1 MRSHT
6 RETADMTQ
14 LSGSEK
20 MIVAEPADSCVVTE
34 GSVLVFLLYGE
45 PVKMLFLTQLIA
57 GDAVPYAEG
66 QRFLLVPANE
76 AKLTAAEGSPAEQRK
91 FAAVIGLKLPED
103 DRELPAAFG
112 RKLTELAEQKA
123 IQEQEEIRN
132 RLRERGEREKENR
145 RRMFRSLRDD
155 VEDTGRKQGDIL
167 YGALQVLFRRQRIK
181 LVSYDTLRK
190 ACPESYSV
198 FDAAR
203 LSGTSCRE
211 VLLPQNLRKTEMD
224 PLLCFLRDSR
234 QPVVVFSDVLGR
246 KRVFDP
252 VTQEAERFPAELE
265 ERLDDKAYEIQKCF
279 AEKSVNFRSMTRFA
293 LREISLRNLIVT
305 LIGMFLVT
313 EGGLLLATLNA
324 LLYDSIIPQGDMT
337 DLVGFSGIIIACL
350 IGSLCFGISKNIATF
365 RNTSKVAYTLQS
377 AILNR
382 LFHMPEKFF
391 RNYESALL
399 SYRVERLSGVY
410 ISMYMCLSQIV
421 LQGGFSLLY
430 CKRMYAYS
438 PALARVGLLFVLL
451 NVTTSAV
458 IGQVFNEYST
468 DKSRAR
474 GQLRTFLYQT
484 VTGISGVRLLGA
496 EEDVRGEYVDK
507 FVDYVNADRKYSF
520 SQRLAPVVSILI
532 IGVSTVLMYSLM
544 VNARVNVSIGSF
556 MGFMAAYAAFSSTMA
571 MVGNNAMQIYSS
583 LPTLQESADVL
594 RMQPEQ
600 YGVGKILKKVT
611 GKIDID
617 RVSFAYQ
624 KDGKAVLRNIDLH
637 IRPGEYVA
645 ITGRSGCGKSTLLR
659 LLLGFEQPSSGMI
672 YYDDIGLDRLNVPE
686 LRRRMGVV
694 LQDGGL
700 ISGSILDN
708 IKAGNRDL
716 KNEELDRILD
726 EVGLKEDIDSLQ
738 MGILTPISE
747 EWSTISGGQKQRIL
761 IARAIAGDPDILLMD
776 EATSSL
782 DNITQKYVCESLEKH
797 RITRVVIAHR
807 LSTVVNCDRIIVM
820 DNGQI
825 AEQGTY
831 EELMT
836 RKGVF
841 YQLAIDQA

>member
-1 MRSHT
+1 MR
-6 RETADMTQ
+6 
-14 LSGSEK
+14 
-20 MIVAEPADSCVVTE
+20 
-34 GSVLVFLLYGE
+34 
-45 PVKMLFLTQLIA
+45 
-57 GDAVPYAEG
+57 
-66 QRFLLVPANE
+66 
-76 AKLTAAEGSPAEQRK
+76 
-91 FAAVIGLKLPED
+91 
-103 DRELPAAFG
+103 
-112 RKLTELAEQKA
+112 
-123 IQEQEEIRN
+123 
-132 RLRERGEREKENR
+132 
-145 RRMFRSLRDD
+145 
-155 VEDTGRKQGDIL
+155 
-167 YGALQVLFRRQRIK
+167 
-181 LVSYDTLRK
+181 
-190 ACPESYSV
+190 
-198 FDAAR
+198 
-203 LSGTSCRE
+203 
-211 VLLPQNLRKTEMD
+211 
-224 PLLCFLRDSR
+224 
-234 QPVVVFSDVLGR
+234 
-246 KRVFDP
+246 
-252 VTQEAERFPAELE
+252 
-265 ERLDDKAYEIQKCF
+265 RLDDKAYEIQKCF

-293 LREISLRNLIVT
+293 LREMSVKNLAVT

-313 EGGLLLATLNA
+313 EAGLLLATLNA
-324 LLYDSIIPQGDMT
+324 MLYDRIIPQGDMT
-337 DLVGFSGIIIACL
+337 DLVGFSGIIIACM

-365 RNTSKVAYTLQS
+365 RNTSKVSYALQS

-391 RNYESALL
+391 RSYESALL

-410 ISMYMCLSQIV
+410 ISMYMCLIQIL

-430 CKRMYAYS
+430 CRRMYAYS

-451 NVTTSAV
+451 NVITSAV

-484 VTGISGVRLLGA
+484 VTGISGVRLMGA
-496 EEDVRGEYVDK
+496 EEDVQGEYVDK
-507 FVDYVNADRKYSF
+507 YVDYINADRKYSL

-532 IGVSTVLMYSLM
+532 TGVSTVLMYFLM
-544 VNARVNVSIGSF
+544 VNTKISVSIGSF
-556 MGFMAAYAAFSSTMA
+556 MGFTAAYAAFSGAMA

-583 LPTLQESADVL
+583 LPTLKESADVL
-594 RMQPEQ
+594 RMQPDQ
-600 YGVGKILKKVT
+600 YGSGKILQKVT

-624 KDGKAVLRNIDLH
+624 KDGKPVLRNIDLH

-672 YYDDIGLDRLNVPE
+672 YYDNIGMDRLNVPE

-700 ISGSILDN
+700 ISGTILDN

-716 KNEELDRILD
+716 TGEELDRILD
-726 EVGLKEDIDSLQ
+726 EVGLKEDINSLQ

-761 IARAIAGDPDILLMD
+761 IARAIAGNPDILLMD

-797 RITRVVIAHR
+797 NITRVVIAHR

-825 AEQGTY
+825 REQGTY
-831 EELMT
+831 EELMAK
-836 RKGVF
+836 KGIF
-841 YQLAIDQA
+841 YQLAVDQT

>member
-1 MRSHT
+1 M
-6 RETADMTQ
+6 MQ

-20 MIVAEPADSCVVTE
+20 KIVAVPTDSCMVAE
-34 GSVLVFLLYGE
+34 GSVLVFLLYGD
-45 PVKMLFLTQLIA
+45 PVRMLFLAQLKA
-57 GDAVPYAEG
+57 GDPVPCVEG
-66 QRFLLVPANE
+66 QRFLLAPANE
-76 AKLTAAEGSPAEQRK
+76 AKLTGAQGSPAELRK
-91 FAAVIGLKLPED
+91 FAAEIGVELPESD
-103 DRELPAAFG
+103 AEVSAALTG
-112 RKLTELAEQKA
+112 KLTEIARQES
-123 IQEQEEIRN
+123 IREQEEIRN
-132 RLRERGEREKENR
+132 RIRERSELEEENR

-155 VEDTGRKQGDIL
+155 AEETGRKQGNAL
-167 YGALQVLFRRQRIK
+167 YDALRVLFRRQGIA
-181 LVSYDTLRK
+181 LVSFETLQK
-190 ACPESYSV
+190 ACPEGYTV

-203 LSGTSCRE
+203 LSGTTCRE
-211 VLLPQNLRKTEMD
+211 VTLPKNLRKTELD
-224 PLLCFLRDSR
+224 PLLCFLRDSGK
-234 QPVVVFSDVLGR
+234 PIVVFSDTFGR

-265 ERLDDKAYEIQKCF
+265 KQLEDKAYEIQKCF

-293 LREISLRNLIVT
+293 LREMSLKNLVIT

-313 EGGLLLATLNA
+313 EAGLLLATLNS
-324 LLYDSIIPQGDMT
+324 LLYDSIIPQGEMT
-337 DLVGFSGIIIACL
+337 DLIGFAGIIIACM

-365 RNTSKVAYTLQS
+365 RNTSKVSYSLQS

-391 RNYESALL
+391 RSYESALL

-410 ISMYMCLSQIV
+410 ISMYMCLIQIV

-430 CKRMYAYS
+430 CRRMYEYS

-451 NVTTSAV
+451 NVITSAV

-484 VTGISGVRLLGA
+484 VTGISGIRLLGA
-496 EEDVRGEYVDK
+496 EEDVQGEYVDK
-507 FVDYVNADRKYSF
+507 FVDYINADRKYSL

-532 IGVSTVLMYSLM
+532 TGVSTVLMYSMM
-544 VNARVNVSIGSF
+544 VNARINVSIGSF
-556 MGFMAAYAAFSSTMA
+556 MGFMAAYAAFSASMA
-571 MVGNNAMQIYSS
+571 MVGNNAMSIYSS

-600 YGVGKILKKVT
+600 YGSGKILKKVT

-617 RVSFAYQ
+617 RVSFSYQ
-624 KDGKAVLRNIDLH
+624 KDGKQVLRNIDLH

-672 YYDDIGLDRLNVPE
+672 YYDDIGMDRLNIPE

-700 ISGSILDN
+700 ISGTILDN

-716 KNEELDRILD
+716 TNEELDRILD
-726 EVGLKEDIDSLQ
+726 EVGLKEDINALQ

-761 IARAIAGDPDILLMD
+761 IARAIAGNPDILLMD

-797 RITRVVIAHR
+797 NITRIVIAHR

-825 AEQGTY
+825 REQGTY
-831 EELMT
+831 EELMAQ
-836 RKGVF
+836 KGVF
-841 YQLAIDQA
+841 YQLAVDQT

>member
-1 MRSHT
+1 M
-6 RETADMTQ
+6 Q

-20 MIVAEPADSCVVTE
+20 KIVAVPTDSCMVAE
-34 GSVLVFLLYGE
+34 GSVLVFLLYGD
-45 PVKMLFLTQLIA
+45 PVRMLFLAQLKA
-57 GDAVPYAEG
+57 GDPVPCVEG
-66 QRFLLVPANE
+66 QRFLLAPANE
-76 AKLTAAEGSPAEQRK
+76 AKLTGAQGSPAELRK
-91 FAAVIGLKLPED
+91 FAAEIGVELPESD
-103 DRELPAAFG
+103 AEVSAALTG
-112 RKLTELAEQKA
+112 KLTEIARQES
-123 IQEQEEIRN
+123 IREQEEIRN
-132 RLRERGEREKENR
+132 RIRERGELEEENR

-155 VEDTGRKQGDIL
+155 AEETGRKQGDAL
-167 YGALQVLFRRQRIK
+167 YDALRVLFRRQGIA
-181 LVSYDTLRK
+181 LVSFETLQK
-190 ACPESYSV
+190 ACPEGYTV

-203 LSGTSCRE
+203 LSGTTCRE
-211 VLLPQNLRKTEMD
+211 VTLPKNLRKTELD
-224 PLLCFLRDSR
+224 PLLCFLRDSGK
-234 QPVVVFSDVLGR
+234 PIVVFSDTFGR

-265 ERLDDKAYEIQKCF
+265 KQLEDKAYEIQKCF

-293 LREISLRNLIVT
+293 LREMSLKNLVIT

-313 EGGLLLATLNA
+313 EAGLLLATLNS
-324 LLYDSIIPQGDMT
+324 LLYDSIIPQGEMT
-337 DLVGFSGIIIACL
+337 DLIGFAGIIIACM

-365 RNTSKVAYTLQS
+365 RNTSKVSYSLQS

-391 RNYESALL
+391 RSYESALL

-410 ISMYMCLSQIV
+410 ISMYMCLIQIV

-430 CKRMYAYS
+430 CRRMYEYS

-451 NVTTSAV
+451 NVITSAV

-496 EEDVRGEYVDK
+496 EEDVQGEYVDK
-507 FVDYVNADRKYSF
+507 FVDYINADRKYSL

-532 IGVSTVLMYSLM
+532 TGVSTVLMYSMM
-544 VNARVNVSIGSF
+544 VNARINVSIGSF
-556 MGFMAAYAAFSSTMA
+556 MGFMAAYAAFSASMA
-571 MVGNNAMQIYSS
+571 MVGNNAMSIYSS

-600 YGVGKILKKVT
+600 YGSGKILKKVT

-617 RVSFAYQ
+617 RVSFSYQ
-624 KDGKAVLRNIDLH
+624 KDGKQVLRNIDLH

-672 YYDDIGLDRLNVPE
+672 YYDDIGMDRLNIPE

-700 ISGSILDN
+700 ISGTILDN

-716 KNEELDRILD
+716 TNEELDRILD
-726 EVGLKEDIDSLQ
+726 EVGLKEDINALQ

-761 IARAIAGDPDILLMD
+761 IARAIAGNPDILLMD

-797 RITRVVIAHR
+797 NITRIVIAHR

-825 AEQGTY
+825 REQGTY
-831 EELMT
+831 EELMA

-841 YQLAIDQA
+841 YQLAVDQT

>member
-1 MRSHT
+1 M
-6 RETADMTQ
+6 Q

-20 MIVAEPADSCVVTE
+20 KIVAVPTDSCMVAE
-34 GSVLVFLLYGE
+34 GSVLVFLLYGD
-45 PVKMLFLTQLIA
+45 PVRMLFLAQLKA
-57 GDAVPYAEG
+57 GDPVPCVEG
-66 QRFLLVPANE
+66 QRFLLAPANE
-76 AKLTAAEGSPAEQRK
+76 AKLTGAQGSPAELRK
-91 FAAVIGLKLPED
+91 FAAEIGVELPESD
-103 DRELPAAFG
+103 AEVSAALTG
-112 RKLTELAEQKA
+112 KLTEIARQES
-123 IQEQEEIRN
+123 IREQEEIRN
-132 RLRERGEREKENR
+132 RLRERGELEEENR

-155 VEDTGRKQGDIL
+155 AEETGRKQGNAL
-167 YGALQVLFRRQRIK
+167 YDALRVLFRRQGIA
-181 LVSYDTLRK
+181 LVSFETLQK
-190 ACPESYSV
+190 ACPEGYTV

-203 LSGTSCRE
+203 LSGTTCRE
-211 VLLPQNLRKTEMD
+211 VTLPKNLRKTELD
-224 PLLCFLRDSR
+224 PLLCFLRDSGK
-234 QPVVVFSDVLGR
+234 PIVVFSDTFGR

-265 ERLDDKAYEIQKCF
+265 KQLEDKAYEIQKCF

-293 LREISLRNLIVT
+293 LREMSLKNLVIT

-313 EGGLLLATLNA
+313 EAGLLLATLNS
-324 LLYDSIIPQGDMT
+324 LLYDSIIPQGEMT
-337 DLVGFSGIIIACL
+337 DLIGFAGIIIACM

-365 RNTSKVAYTLQS
+365 RNTSKVSYSLQS

-391 RNYESALL
+391 RSYESALL

-410 ISMYMCLSQIV
+410 ISMYMCLIQIV

-430 CKRMYAYS
+430 CRRMYEYS

-451 NVTTSAV
+451 NVITSAV

-484 VTGISGVRLLGA
+484 VTGISGIRLLGA
-496 EEDVRGEYVDK
+496 EEDVQGEYVDK
-507 FVDYVNADRKYSF
+507 FVDYINADRKYSL

-532 IGVSTVLMYSLM
+532 TGVSTVLMYSMM
-544 VNARVNVSIGSF
+544 VNARINVSIGSF
-556 MGFMAAYAAFSSTMA
+556 MGFMAAYAAFSASMA
-571 MVGNNAMQIYSS
+571 MVGNNAMSIYSS

-600 YGVGKILKKVT
+600 YGSGKILKKVT

-617 RVSFAYQ
+617 RVSFSYQ
-624 KDGKAVLRNIDLH
+624 KDGKQVLRNIDLH

-672 YYDDIGLDRLNVPE
+672 YYDDIGMDRLNIPE

-700 ISGSILDN
+700 ISGTILDN

-716 KNEELDRILD
+716 TNEELDRILD
-726 EVGLKEDIDSLQ
+726 EVGLKEDINALQ

-761 IARAIAGDPDILLMD
+761 IARAIAGNPDILLMD

-797 RITRVVIAHR
+797 NITRIVIAHR

-825 AEQGTY
+825 REQGTY
-831 EELMT
+831 EELMAQ
-836 RKGVF
+836 KGVF
-841 YQLAIDQA
+841 YQLAVDQT

>member
-1 MRSHT
+1 M
-6 RETADMTQ
+6 MQ

-20 MIVAEPADSCVVTE
+20 KIVAVPTDSCMVAE
-34 GSVLVFLLYGE
+34 GSVLVFLLYGD
-45 PVKMLFLTQLIA
+45 PVRMLFLAQLKA
-57 GDAVPYAEG
+57 GDPVPCVEG
-66 QRFLLVPANE
+66 QRFLLAPANE
-76 AKLTAAEGSPAEQRK
+76 AKLTGAQGSPAELRK
-91 FAAVIGLKLPED
+91 FAAEIGVELPESD
-103 DRELPAAFG
+103 AEVSAALTG
-112 RKLTELAEQKA
+112 KLTEIARQES
-123 IQEQEEIRN
+123 IREQEEIRN
-132 RLRERGEREKENR
+132 RLRERGELEEENR

-155 VEDTGRKQGDIL
+155 AEETGRKQGDAL
-167 YGALQVLFRRQRIK
+167 YDALRVLFRRQGIA
-181 LVSYDTLRK
+181 LVSFETLQK
-190 ACPESYSV
+190 ACPEGYTV

-203 LSGTSCRE
+203 LSGTTCRE
-211 VLLPQNLRKTEMD
+211 VTLPKNLRKTELD
-224 PLLCFLRDSR
+224 PLLCFLRDSGK
-234 QPVVVFSDVLGR
+234 PIVVFSDTFGR

-265 ERLDDKAYEIQKCF
+265 KQLEDKAYEIQKCF

-293 LREISLRNLIVT
+293 LREMSLKNLVIT

-313 EGGLLLATLNA
+313 EAGLLLATLNS
-324 LLYDSIIPQGDMT
+324 LLYDSIIPQGEMT
-337 DLVGFSGIIIACL
+337 DLIGFAGIIIACM

-365 RNTSKVAYTLQS
+365 RNTSKVSYSLQS

-391 RNYESALL
+391 RSYESALL

-410 ISMYMCLSQIV
+410 ISMYMCLIQIV

-430 CKRMYAYS
+430 CRRMYEYS

-451 NVTTSAV
+451 NVITSAV

-484 VTGISGVRLLGA
+484 VTGISGIRLLGA
-496 EEDVRGEYVDK
+496 EEDVQGEYVDK
-507 FVDYVNADRKYSF
+507 FVDYINADRKYSL

-532 IGVSTVLMYSLM
+532 TGVSTVLMYSMM
-544 VNARVNVSIGSF
+544 VNARINVSIGSF
-556 MGFMAAYAAFSSTMA
+556 MGFMAAYAAFSASMA
-571 MVGNNAMQIYSS
+571 MVGNNAMSIYSS

-600 YGVGKILKKVT
+600 YGSGKILKKVT

-617 RVSFAYQ
+617 RVSFSYQ
-624 KDGKAVLRNIDLH
+624 KDGKQVLRNIDLH

-672 YYDDIGLDRLNVPE
+672 YYDDIGMDRLNIPE

-700 ISGSILDN
+700 ISGTILDN

-716 KNEELDRILD
+716 TNEELDRILD
-726 EVGLKEDIDSLQ
+726 EVGLKEDINALQ

-761 IARAIAGDPDILLMD
+761 IARAIAGNPDILLMD

-797 RITRVVIAHR
+797 NITRIVIAHR

-825 AEQGTY
+825 REQGTY
-831 EELMT
+831 EELMA

-841 YQLAIDQA
+841 YQLAVDQT

>member
-1 MRSHT
+1 M
-6 RETADMTQ
+6 MQ

-20 MIVAEPADSCVVTE
+20 KIVAVPADSCMVAE
-34 GSVLVFLLYGE
+34 GSVLVFLLYGD
-45 PVKMLFLTQLIA
+45 PVRMLFLAQLKA
-57 GDAVPYAEG
+57 GDPVPCVEG
-66 QRFLLVPANE
+66 QRFLLAPANE
-76 AKLTAAEGSPAEQRK
+76 AKLTGAQGSPAELRK
-91 FAAVIGLKLPED
+91 FAAEIGVELPEND
-103 DRELPAAFG
+103 SEVSAALTG
-112 RKLTELAEQKA
+112 KLTEIAQQES
-123 IQEQEEIRN
+123 IREQEEIRN
-132 RLRERGEREKENR
+132 RIRERSELEEENR

-155 VEDTGRKQGDIL
+155 AEETGRKQGNAL
-167 YGALQVLFRRQRIK
+167 YDALRVLFRRQGIA
-181 LVSYDTLRK
+181 LVSFETLQK
-190 ACPESYSV
+190 ACPEGYTV

-203 LSGTSCRE
+203 LSGTTCRE
-211 VLLPQNLRKTEMD
+211 VTLPKNLRKTELD
-224 PLLCFLRDSR
+224 PLLCFLRDSGK
-234 QPVVVFSDVLGR
+234 PIVVFSDTFGR

-265 ERLDDKAYEIQKCF
+265 KQLEDKAYEIQKCF

-293 LREISLRNLIVT
+293 LREMSLKNLVIT

-313 EGGLLLATLNA
+313 EAGLLLATLNS
-324 LLYDSIIPQGDMT
+324 LLYDSIIPQGEMT
-337 DLVGFSGIIIACL
+337 DLIGFAGIIIACM

-365 RNTSKVAYTLQS
+365 RNTSKVSYSLQS

-391 RNYESALL
+391 RSYESALL

-410 ISMYMCLSQIV
+410 ISMYMCLIQIV

-430 CKRMYAYS
+430 CRRMYEYS

-451 NVTTSAV
+451 NVITSAV

-496 EEDVRGEYVDK
+496 EEDVQGEYVDK
-507 FVDYVNADRKYSF
+507 FVDYINADRKYSL

-532 IGVSTVLMYSLM
+532 TGVSTVLMYSMM
-544 VNARVNVSIGSF
+544 VNARINVSIGSF
-556 MGFMAAYAAFSSTMA
+556 MGFMAAYAAFSASMA
-571 MVGNNAMQIYSS
+571 MVGNNAMSIYSS

-600 YGVGKILKKVT
+600 YGSGKILKKVT

-617 RVSFAYQ
+617 RVSFSYQ
-624 KDGKAVLRNIDLH
+624 KDGKQVLRNIDLH
-637 IRPGEYVA
+637 IKPGEYVA

-672 YYDDIGLDRLNVPE
+672 YYDDIGMDRLNIPE

-700 ISGSILDN
+700 ISGTILDN

-716 KNEELDRILD
+716 TNEELDRILD
-726 EVGLKEDIDSLQ
+726 EVGLKEDINALQ

-761 IARAIAGDPDILLMD
+761 IARAIAGNPDILLMD

-797 RITRVVIAHR
+797 NITRIVIAHR

-825 AEQGTY
+825 REQGTY
-831 EELMT
+831 EELMAQ
-836 RKGVF
+836 KGVF
-841 YQLAIDQA
+841 YQLAVDQT

>member
-1 MRSHT
+1 M
-6 RETADMTQ
+6 MQ

-20 MIVAEPADSCVVTE
+20 KIVAVPTDSCMVAE
-34 GSVLVFLLYGE
+34 GSVLVFLLYGD
-45 PVKMLFLTQLIA
+45 PVRMLFLAQLKA
-57 GDAVPYAEG
+57 GDPVPCVEG
-66 QRFLLVPANE
+66 QRFLLAPANE
-76 AKLTAAEGSPAEQRK
+76 AKLTGAQGSPAELRK
-91 FAAVIGLKLPED
+91 FAAEIGVELPESD
-103 DRELPAAFG
+103 AEVSAALTG
-112 RKLTELAEQKA
+112 KLTEIARQES
-123 IQEQEEIRN
+123 IREQEEIRN
-132 RLRERGEREKENR
+132 RLRERGELEEENR

-155 VEDTGRKQGDIL
+155 AEETGRKQGDAL
-167 YGALQVLFRRQRIK
+167 YDALRVLFRRQGIA
-181 LVSYDTLRK
+181 LVSFETLQK
-190 ACPESYSV
+190 ACPEGYTV

-203 LSGTSCRE
+203 LSGTTCRE
-211 VLLPQNLRKTEMD
+211 VTLPKNLRKTELD
-224 PLLCFLRDSR
+224 PLLCFLRDSGK
-234 QPVVVFSDVLGR
+234 PIVVFSDTFGR

-265 ERLDDKAYEIQKCF
+265 KQLEDKAYEIQKCF

-293 LREISLRNLIVT
+293 LREMSLKNLVIT

-313 EGGLLLATLNA
+313 EAGLLLATLNS
-324 LLYDSIIPQGDMT
+324 LLYDSIIPQGEMT
-337 DLVGFSGIIIACL
+337 DLIGFAGIIIACM

-365 RNTSKVAYTLQS
+365 RNTSKVSYSLQS

-391 RNYESALL
+391 RSYESALL

-410 ISMYMCLSQIV
+410 ISMYMCLIQIV

-430 CKRMYAYS
+430 CRRMYEYS

-451 NVTTSAV
+451 NVITSAV

-496 EEDVRGEYVDK
+496 EEDVQGEYVDK
-507 FVDYVNADRKYSF
+507 FVDYINADRKYSL

-532 IGVSTVLMYSLM
+532 TGVSTVLMYSMM
-544 VNARVNVSIGSF
+544 VNARINVSIGSF
-556 MGFMAAYAAFSSTMA
+556 MGFMAAYAAFSASMA
-571 MVGNNAMQIYSS
+571 MVGNNAMSIYSS

-600 YGVGKILKKVT
+600 YGSGKILKKVT

-617 RVSFAYQ
+617 RVSFSYQ
-624 KDGKAVLRNIDLH
+624 KDGKQVLRNIDLH

-672 YYDDIGLDRLNVPE
+672 YYDDIGMDRLNIPE

-700 ISGSILDN
+700 ISGTILDN

-716 KNEELDRILD
+716 TNEELDRILD
-726 EVGLKEDIDSLQ
+726 EVGLKEDINALQ

-761 IARAIAGDPDILLMD
+761 IARAIAGNPDILLMD

-797 RITRVVIAHR
+797 NITRIVIAHR

-825 AEQGTY
+825 REQGTY
-831 EELMT
+831 EELMA

-841 YQLAIDQA
+841 YQLAVDQT

>member
-1 MRSHT
+1 M
-6 RETADMTQ
+6 MQ

-20 MIVAEPADSCVVTE
+20 KIVAVPTDSCMVAE
-34 GSVLVFLLYGE
+34 GSVLVFLLYGD
-45 PVKMLFLTQLIA
+45 PVRMLFLAQLKA
-57 GDAVPYAEG
+57 GDPVPCVEG
-66 QRFLLVPANE
+66 QRFLLAPANE
-76 AKLTAAEGSPAEQRK
+76 AKLTGAQGSPAELRK
-91 FAAVIGLKLPED
+91 FAAEIGVELPESD
-103 DRELPAAFG
+103 AEVSAALTG
-112 RKLTELAEQKA
+112 KLTEIARQES
-123 IQEQEEIRN
+123 IREQEKIRN
-132 RLRERGEREKENR
+132 RLRERGELEEENR

-155 VEDTGRKQGDIL
+155 AEETGRKQGDAL
-167 YGALQVLFRRQRIK
+167 YDALRVLFRRQGIA
-181 LVSYDTLRK
+181 LVSFETLQK
-190 ACPESYSV
+190 ACPEGYTV

-203 LSGTSCRE
+203 LSGTTCRE
-211 VLLPQNLRKTEMD
+211 VTLPKNLRKTELD
-224 PLLCFLRDSR
+224 PLLCFLRDSGK
-234 QPVVVFSDVLGR
+234 PIVVFSDTFGR

-265 ERLDDKAYEIQKCF
+265 KQLEDKAYEIQKCF

-293 LREISLRNLIVT
+293 LREMSLKNLVIT

-313 EGGLLLATLNA
+313 EAGLLLATLNS
-324 LLYDSIIPQGDMT
+324 LLYDSIIPQGEMT
-337 DLVGFSGIIIACL
+337 DLIGFAGIIIACM

-365 RNTSKVAYTLQS
+365 RNTSKVSYSLQS

-391 RNYESALL
+391 RSYESALL

-410 ISMYMCLSQIV
+410 ISMYMCLIQIV

-430 CKRMYAYS
+430 CRRMYEYS

-451 NVTTSAV
+451 NVITSAV

-484 VTGISGVRLLGA
+484 VTGISGIRLLGA
-496 EEDVRGEYVDK
+496 EEDVQGEYVDK
-507 FVDYVNADRKYSF
+507 FVDYINADRKYSL

-532 IGVSTVLMYSLM
+532 TGVSTVLMYSMM
-544 VNARVNVSIGSF
+544 VNARINVSIGSF
-556 MGFMAAYAAFSSTMA
+556 MGFMAAYAAFSASMA
-571 MVGNNAMQIYSS
+571 MVGNNAMSIYSS

-600 YGVGKILKKVT
+600 YGSGKILKKVT

-617 RVSFAYQ
+617 RVSFSYQ
-624 KDGKAVLRNIDLH
+624 KDGKQVLRNIDLH

-672 YYDDIGLDRLNVPE
+672 YYDDIGMDRLNIPE

-700 ISGSILDN
+700 ISGTILDN

-716 KNEELDRILD
+716 TNEELDRILD
-726 EVGLKEDIDSLQ
+726 EVGLKEDINALQ

-761 IARAIAGDPDILLMD
+761 IARAIAGNPDILLMD

-797 RITRVVIAHR
+797 NITRIVIAHR

-825 AEQGTY
+825 REQGTY
-831 EELMT
+831 EELMA

-841 YQLAIDQA
+841 YQLAVDQT

>member
-1 MRSHT
+1 M
-6 RETADMTQ
+6 MQ

-20 MIVAEPADSCVVTE
+20 KIVAVPTDSCMVAE
-34 GSVLVFLLYGE
+34 GSVLVFLLYGD
-45 PVKMLFLTQLIA
+45 PVRMLFLAQLKA
-57 GDAVPYAEG
+57 GDPVPCVEG
-66 QRFLLVPANE
+66 QRFLLAPANE
-76 AKLTAAEGSPAEQRK
+76 AKLTGAQGSPAELRK
-91 FAAVIGLKLPED
+91 FAAEIGVELPEND
-103 DRELPAAFG
+103 SEVSAALTG
-112 RKLTELAEQKA
+112 KLTEIAQQES
-123 IQEQEEIRN
+123 IREQEEIRN
-132 RLRERGEREKENR
+132 RIRERSELEEENR

-155 VEDTGRKQGDIL
+155 AEETGRKQGNAL
-167 YGALQVLFRRQRIK
+167 YDALRVLFRRQGIA
-181 LVSYDTLRK
+181 LVSFETLQK
-190 ACPESYSV
+190 ACPEGYTV

-203 LSGTSCRE
+203 LSGTTCRE
-211 VLLPQNLRKTEMD
+211 VTLPKNLRKTELD
-224 PLLCFLRDSR
+224 PLLCFLRDSGK
-234 QPVVVFSDVLGR
+234 PIVVFSDTFGR

-265 ERLDDKAYEIQKCF
+265 KQLEDKAYEIQKCF

-293 LREISLRNLIVT
+293 LREMSLKNLVIT

-313 EGGLLLATLNA
+313 EAGLLLATLNS
-324 LLYDSIIPQGDMT
+324 LLYDSIIPQGEMT
-337 DLVGFSGIIIACL
+337 DLIGFAGIIIACM

-365 RNTSKVAYTLQS
+365 RNTSKVSYSLQS

-391 RNYESALL
+391 RSYESALL

-410 ISMYMCLSQIV
+410 ISMYMCLIQIV

-430 CKRMYAYS
+430 CRRMYEYS

-451 NVTTSAV
+451 NVITSAV

-496 EEDVRGEYVDK
+496 EEDVQGEYVDK
-507 FVDYVNADRKYSF
+507 FVDYINADRKYSL

-532 IGVSTVLMYSLM
+532 TGVSTVLMYSMM
-544 VNARVNVSIGSF
+544 VNARINVSIGSF
-556 MGFMAAYAAFSSTMA
+556 MGFMAAYAAFSASMA
-571 MVGNNAMQIYSS
+571 MVGNNAMSIYSS

-600 YGVGKILKKVT
+600 YGSGKILKKVT

-617 RVSFAYQ
+617 RVSFSYQ
-624 KDGKAVLRNIDLH
+624 KDGKQVLRNIDLH

-672 YYDDIGLDRLNVPE
+672 YYDDIGMDRLNIPE

-700 ISGSILDN
+700 ISGTILDN

-716 KNEELDRILD
+716 TNEELDRILD
-726 EVGLKEDIDSLQ
+726 EVGLKEDINALQ

-761 IARAIAGDPDILLMD
+761 IARAIAGNPDILLMD

-797 RITRVVIAHR
+797 NITRIVIAHR

-825 AEQGTY
+825 REQGTY
-831 EELMT
+831 EELMAQ
-836 RKGVF
+836 KGVF
-841 YQLAIDQA
+841 YQLAVDQT

>member
-1 MRSHT
+1 M
-6 RETADMTQ
+6 MQ

-20 MIVAEPADSCVVTE
+20 KIVAVPTDSCMVAE
-34 GSVLVFLLYGE
+34 GSVLVFLLYGD
-45 PVKMLFLTQLIA
+45 PVRMLFLAQLKA
-57 GDAVPYAEG
+57 GDPVPCVEG
-66 QRFLLVPANE
+66 QRFLLAPANE
-76 AKLTAAEGSPAEQRK
+76 AKLTGAQGSPAELRK
-91 FAAVIGLKLPED
+91 FAAEIGVELPESD
-103 DRELPAAFG
+103 AEVSAALTG
-112 RKLTELAEQKA
+112 KLTEIARQES
-123 IQEQEEIRN
+123 IREQEEIRN
-132 RLRERGEREKENR
+132 RLRERGELEEENR

-155 VEDTGRKQGDIL
+155 AEETGRKQGNAL
-167 YGALQVLFRRQRIK
+167 YDALRVLFRRQGIA
-181 LVSYDTLRK
+181 LVSFETLQK
-190 ACPESYSV
+190 ACPEGYTV

-203 LSGTSCRE
+203 LSGTTCRE
-211 VLLPQNLRKTEMD
+211 VTLPKNLRKTELD
-224 PLLCFLRDSR
+224 PLLCFLRDSGK
-234 QPVVVFSDVLGR
+234 PIVVFSDTFGR

-265 ERLDDKAYEIQKCF
+265 KQLEDKAYEIQKCF

-293 LREISLRNLIVT
+293 LREMSLKNLVIT

-313 EGGLLLATLNA
+313 EAGLLLATLNS
-324 LLYDSIIPQGDMT
+324 LLYDSIIPQGEMT
-337 DLVGFSGIIIACL
+337 DLIGFAGIIIACM

-365 RNTSKVAYTLQS
+365 RNTSKVSYSLQS

-391 RNYESALL
+391 RSYESALL

-410 ISMYMCLSQIV
+410 ISMYMCLIQIV

-430 CKRMYAYS
+430 CRRMYAYS

-451 NVTTSAV
+451 NVISSAV

-484 VTGISGVRLLGA
+484 VTGISGIRLLGA
-496 EEDVRGEYVDK
+496 EEDVQGEYVDK
-507 FVDYVNADRKYSF
+507 FVDYINADRKYSL

-532 IGVSTVLMYSLM
+532 TGVSTVLMYSMM
-544 VNARVNVSIGSF
+544 VNARINVSIGSF
-556 MGFMAAYAAFSSTMA
+556 MGFMAAYAAFSASMA
-571 MVGNNAMQIYSS
+571 MVGNNAMSIYSS

-600 YGVGKILKKVT
+600 YGSGKILKKVT

-617 RVSFAYQ
+617 RVSFSYQ
-624 KDGKAVLRNIDLH
+624 KDGKQVLRNIDLH

-672 YYDDIGLDRLNVPE
+672 YFDDIGMDRLNIPE

-700 ISGSILDN
+700 ISGTILDN

-716 KNEELDRILD
+716 TNEELDRILD
-726 EVGLKEDIDSLQ
+726 EVGLKEDIDALQ

-761 IARAIAGDPDILLMD
+761 IARAIAGNPDILLMD

-797 RITRVVIAHR
+797 NITRIVIAHR

-825 AEQGTY
+825 REQGTY
-831 EELMT
+831 EELMA

-841 YQLAIDQA
+841 YQLAVDQT

>member
-1 MRSHT
+1 MIR
-6 RETADMTQ
+6 

-20 MIVAEPADSCVVTE
+20 KIVAAPADACAVAE

-45 PVKMLFLTQLIA
+45 AARMLFLAQLSA
-57 GDAVPYAEG
+57 GAAVPFVEG
-66 QRFLLVPANE
+66 HRFLLVPENTAMLRE
-76 AKLTAAEGSPAEQRK
+76 AQSAPAEQRA
-91 FAAVIGLKLPED
+91 FAAEIGLTLPEND
-103 DRELPAAFG
+103 DTVSAALAG
-112 RKLTELAEQKA
+112 KLTELVQQEGVR
-123 IQEQEEIRN
+123 EQEEIRN
-132 RLRERGEREKENR
+132 RLRERGEREEENR

-155 VEDTGRKQGDIL
+155 AEETGRKQGDAL
-167 YGALQVLFRRQRIK
+167 YGALQVLFRRQRIM
-181 LVSYDTLRK
+181 LVSYETLQK
-190 ACPESYSV
+190 ACPEGYTV

-203 LSGTSCRE
+203 LSGTTCRE
-211 VLLPQNLRKTEMD
+211 VVLPKNIRKAEMD
-224 PLLCFLRDSR
+224 PLLCFRRDSGA
-234 QPVVVFSDVLGR
+234 PLVIFSDTFGR
-246 KRVFDP
+246 RRVFDP
-252 VTQEAERFPAELE
+252 ATREAERFPAGLE
-265 ERLDDKAYEIQKCF
+265 EALGEKAYEIQKCF
-279 AEKSVNFRSMTRFA
+279 AEKSVTFGSMTRFA
-293 LREISLRNLIVT
+293 LREMSLKNLVVT
-305 LIGMFLVT
+305 LVGMFLVT
-313 EGGLLLATLNA
+313 EAGLLLATLNA
-324 LLYDSIIPQGDMT
+324 MLYDSIIPQGDMT
-337 DLVGFSGIIIACL
+337 DLVGVSGIIIACM

-365 RNTSKVAYTLQS
+365 RNTSKVSYALQS

-391 RNYESALL
+391 RSYESALL
-399 SYRVERLSGVY
+399 SYRVERLSGIY
-410 ISMYMCLSQIV
+410 ISMYMCLSQIL

-430 CKRMYAYS
+430 CRRMYAYS
-438 PALARVGLLFVLL
+438 TALARVGLIFVLL
-451 NVTTSAV
+451 NVITSAV

-484 VTGISGVRLLGA
+484 VTGISGVRLMGA
-496 EEDVRGEYVDK
+496 EEDVQGEYVDK
-507 FVDYVNADRKYSF
+507 YVDYINADRKYSL

-532 IGVSTVLMYSLM
+532 TGVSTVLMYFLM
-544 VNARVNVSIGSF
+544 VNTKISVSIGSF
-556 MGFMAAYAAFSSTMA
+556 MGFTAAYAAFSGAMA

-583 LPTLQESADVL
+583 LPTLKESADVL
-594 RMQPEQ
+594 RMQPDQ
-600 YGVGKILKKVT
+600 YGSGKILQKVT

-624 KDGKAVLRNIDLH
+624 KDGKPVLRNIDLH
-637 IRPGEYVA
+637 IKPGEYVA

-672 YYDDIGLDRLNVPE
+672 YYDDVGMDRLNVPE

-716 KNEELDRILD
+716 TNEELDRILD
-726 EVGLKEDIDSLQ
+726 EVGLKEDIHALQ

-761 IARAIAGDPDILLMD
+761 IARAIAGNPDILLMD

-797 RITRVVIAHR
+797 HITRIVIAHR

-825 AEQGTY
+825 REQGTY
-831 EELMT
+831 EELMA

-841 YQLAIDQA
+841 YQLAVDQT

>member
-1 MRSHT
+1 
-6 RETADMTQ
+6 
-14 LSGSEK
+14 
-20 MIVAEPADSCVVTE
+20 
-34 GSVLVFLLYGE
+34 
-45 PVKMLFLTQLIA
+45 
-57 GDAVPYAEG
+57 
-66 QRFLLVPANE
+66 
-76 AKLTAAEGSPAEQRK
+76 
-91 FAAVIGLKLPED
+91 
-103 DRELPAAFG
+103 
-112 RKLTELAEQKA
+112 
-123 IQEQEEIRN
+123 
-132 RLRERGEREKENR
+132 
-145 RRMFRSLRDD
+145 
-155 VEDTGRKQGDIL
+155 
-167 YGALQVLFRRQRIK
+167 
-181 LVSYDTLRK
+181 
-190 ACPESYSV
+190 
-198 FDAAR
+198 
-203 LSGTSCRE
+203 
-211 VLLPQNLRKTEMD
+211 
-224 PLLCFLRDSR
+224 
-234 QPVVVFSDVLGR
+234 
-246 KRVFDP
+246 
-252 VTQEAERFPAELE
+252 
-265 ERLDDKAYEIQKCF
+265 
-279 AEKSVNFRSMTRFA
+279 
-293 LREISLRNLIVT
+293 VT
-305 LIGMFLVT
+305 LVGMFLVT
-313 EGGLLLATLNA
+313 EAGLLLATLNA
-324 LLYDSIIPQGDMT
+324 MLYDRIIPQGDMT
-337 DLVGFSGIIIACL
+337 DLVGFSGIIIACM

-365 RNTSKVAYTLQS
+365 RNTSKVSYALQS

-391 RNYESALL
+391 RSYESALL

-410 ISMYMCLSQIV
+410 ISMYMCLIQIL

-430 CKRMYAYS
+430 CRRMYAYS

-451 NVTTSAV
+451 NVITSAV

-484 VTGISGVRLLGA
+484 VTGISGVRLMGA
-496 EEDVRGEYVDK
+496 EEDVQGEYVDK
-507 FVDYVNADRKYSF
+507 YVDYINADRKYSL

-532 IGVSTVLMYSLM
+532 TGVSTVLMYFLM
-544 VNARVNVSIGSF
+544 VNTKISVSIGSF
-556 MGFMAAYAAFSSTMA
+556 MGFTAAYAAFSGAMA

-583 LPTLQESADVL
+583 LPTLKESADVL
-594 RMQPEQ
+594 RMQPDQ
-600 YGVGKILKKVT
+600 YGSGKILQKVT

-624 KDGKAVLRNIDLH
+624 KDGKPVLRNIDLH

-672 YYDDIGLDRLNVPE
+672 YYDDIGMDRLNIPE

-716 KNEELDRILD
+716 TNEELDRILD
-726 EVGLKEDIDSLQ
+726 EVGLKEDIHALQ

-761 IARAIAGDPDILLMD
+761 IARAIAGNPDILLMD

-797 RITRVVIAHR
+797 HITRIVIAHR

-825 AEQGTY
+825 REQGTY
-831 EELMT
+831 EELMA

-841 YQLAIDQA
+841 YQLAVDQT

>member
-1 MRSHT
+1 M
-6 RETADMTQ
+6 MQ

-20 MIVAEPADSCVVTE
+20 KIVAVPTDSCMVAE
-34 GSVLVFLLYGE
+34 GSVLVFLLYGD
-45 PVKMLFLTQLIA
+45 PVRMLFLAQLKA
-57 GDAVPYAEG
+57 GDPVPCVEG
-66 QRFLLVPANE
+66 QRFLLAPANE
-76 AKLTAAEGSPAEQRK
+76 AKLTGAQGSPAELRK
-91 FAAVIGLKLPED
+91 FAAEIGVELPEND
-103 DRELPAAFG
+103 AEVSAALTG
-112 RKLTELAEQKA
+112 KLTEIARQES
-123 IQEQEEIRN
+123 IREQEEIRN
-132 RLRERGEREKENR
+132 RIRERGELEEENR

-155 VEDTGRKQGDIL
+155 AEETGRKQGNAL
-167 YGALQVLFRRQRIK
+167 YDALRVLFRRQGIA
-181 LVSYDTLRK
+181 LVSFETLQK
-190 ACPESYSV
+190 ACPEGYTV

-203 LSGTSCRE
+203 LSGTTCRE
-211 VLLPQNLRKTEMD
+211 VTLPKNLRKTELD
-224 PLLCFLRDSR
+224 PLLCFLRDSGK
-234 QPVVVFSDVLGR
+234 PIVVFSDTFGR

-265 ERLDDKAYEIQKCF
+265 KQLEDKAYEIQKCF

-293 LREISLRNLIVT
+293 LREMSLKNLVIT

-313 EGGLLLATLNA
+313 EAGLLLATLNS
-324 LLYDSIIPQGDMT
+324 LLYDSIIPQGEMT
-337 DLVGFSGIIIACL
+337 DLIGFAGIIIACM

-365 RNTSKVAYTLQS
+365 RNTSKVSYSLQS

-391 RNYESALL
+391 RSYESALL

-410 ISMYMCLSQIV
+410 ISMYMCLIQIV

-430 CKRMYAYS
+430 CRRMYEYS

-451 NVTTSAV
+451 NVITSAV

-484 VTGISGVRLLGA
+484 VTGISGIRLLGA
-496 EEDVRGEYVDK
+496 EEDVQGEYVDK
-507 FVDYVNADRKYSF
+507 FVDYINADRKYSL

-532 IGVSTVLMYSLM
+532 TGVSTVLMYSMM
-544 VNARVNVSIGSF
+544 VNARINVSIGSF
-556 MGFMAAYAAFSSTMA
+556 MGFMAAYAAFSASMA
-571 MVGNNAMQIYSS
+571 MVGNNAMSIYSS

-600 YGVGKILKKVT
+600 YGSGKILKKVT

-617 RVSFAYQ
+617 RVSFSYQ
-624 KDGKAVLRNIDLH
+624 KDGKQVLRNIDLH

-672 YYDDIGLDRLNVPE
+672 YYDDIGMDRLNIPE

-700 ISGSILDN
+700 ISGTILDN

-716 KNEELDRILD
+716 TNEELDRILD
-726 EVGLKEDIDSLQ
+726 EVGLKEDIDALQ

-761 IARAIAGDPDILLMD
+761 IARAIAGNPDILLMD

-797 RITRVVIAHR
+797 NITRIVIAHR

-825 AEQGTY
+825 REQGTY
-831 EELMT
+831 EELMA

-841 YQLAIDQA
+841 YQLAVDQT

>member
-1 MRSHT
+1 
-6 RETADMTQ
+6 
-14 LSGSEK
+14 
-20 MIVAEPADSCVVTE
+20 
-34 GSVLVFLLYGE
+34 
-45 PVKMLFLTQLIA
+45 
-57 GDAVPYAEG
+57 
-66 QRFLLVPANE
+66 
-76 AKLTAAEGSPAEQRK
+76 
-91 FAAVIGLKLPED
+91 
-103 DRELPAAFG
+103 
-112 RKLTELAEQKA
+112 
-123 IQEQEEIRN
+123 
-132 RLRERGEREKENR
+132 
-145 RRMFRSLRDD
+145 
-155 VEDTGRKQGDIL
+155 
-167 YGALQVLFRRQRIK
+167 
-181 LVSYDTLRK
+181 
-190 ACPESYSV
+190 
-198 FDAAR
+198 
-203 LSGTSCRE
+203 
-211 VLLPQNLRKTEMD
+211 
-224 PLLCFLRDSR
+224 
-234 QPVVVFSDVLGR
+234 
-246 KRVFDP
+246 
-252 VTQEAERFPAELE
+252 
-265 ERLDDKAYEIQKCF
+265 
-279 AEKSVNFRSMTRFA
+279 MTRFA
-293 LREISLRNLIVT
+293 LREMSVKNLAVT

-313 EGGLLLATLNA
+313 EAGLLLATLNA
-324 LLYDSIIPQGDMT
+324 MLYDRIIPQGDMT
-337 DLVGFSGIIIACL
+337 DLVGFSGIIIACM

-365 RNTSKVAYTLQS
+365 RNTSKVSYALQS

-391 RNYESALL
+391 RSYESALL

-410 ISMYMCLSQIV
+410 ISMYMCLIQIL

-430 CKRMYAYS
+430 CRRMYAYS

-451 NVTTSAV
+451 NVITSAV

-484 VTGISGVRLLGA
+484 VTGISGVRLMGA
-496 EEDVRGEYVDK
+496 EEDVQGEYVDK
-507 FVDYVNADRKYSF
+507 YVDYINADRKYSL

-532 IGVSTVLMYSLM
+532 TGVSTVLMYFLM
-544 VNARVNVSIGSF
+544 VNTKISVSIGSF
-556 MGFMAAYAAFSSTMA
+556 MGFTAAYAAFSGAMA

-583 LPTLQESADVL
+583 LPTLKESADVL
-594 RMQPEQ
+594 RMQPDQ
-600 YGVGKILKKVT
+600 YGSGKILQKVT

-624 KDGKAVLRNIDLH
+624 KDGKPVLRNIDLH

-672 YYDDIGLDRLNVPE
+672 YYDDIGMDRLNIPE

-716 KNEELDRILD
+716 TNEELDRILD
-726 EVGLKEDIDSLQ
+726 EVGLKEDIHALQ

-761 IARAIAGDPDILLMD
+761 IARAIAGNPDLLLMD

-797 RITRVVIAHR
+797 HITRIVIAHR

-825 AEQGTY
+825 REQGTY
-831 EELMT
+831 EELMA

-841 YQLAIDQA
+841 YQLAIDQT

>member
-1 MRSHT
+1 M
-6 RETADMTQ
+6 MQ

-20 MIVAEPADSCVVTE
+20 KIVAVPTDSCMVAE
-34 GSVLVFLLYGE
+34 GSVLAFLLYGD
-45 PVKMLFLTQLIA
+45 PVRMLFLAQLKA
-57 GDAVPYAEG
+57 GDPVPCVEG
-66 QRFLLVPANE
+66 QRFLLAPANE
-76 AKLTAAEGSPAEQRK
+76 AKLTGAQGSPAELRK
-91 FAAVIGLKLPED
+91 FAAEIGVELPEND
-103 DRELPAAFG
+103 SEVSAALTG
-112 RKLTELAEQKA
+112 KLTEIARQES
-123 IQEQEEIRN
+123 IREQEEIRN
-132 RLRERGEREKENR
+132 RIRERSELEEENR

-155 VEDTGRKQGDIL
+155 AEETGRKQGNAL
-167 YGALQVLFRRQRIK
+167 YDALRVLFRRQGIA
-181 LVSYDTLRK
+181 LVSFETLQK
-190 ACPESYSV
+190 ACPEGYTV

-203 LSGTSCRE
+203 LSGTTCRE
-211 VLLPQNLRKTEMD
+211 VTLPKNLRKTELD
-224 PLLCFLRDSR
+224 PLLCFLRDSGK
-234 QPVVVFSDVLGR
+234 PIVVFSDTFGR

-265 ERLDDKAYEIQKCF
+265 KQLEDKAYEIQKCF

-293 LREISLRNLIVT
+293 LREMSLKNLVIT

-313 EGGLLLATLNA
+313 EAGLLLATLNS
-324 LLYDSIIPQGDMT
+324 LLYDSIIPQGEMT
-337 DLVGFSGIIIACL
+337 DLIGFAGIIIACM

-365 RNTSKVAYTLQS
+365 RNTSKVSYSLQS

-391 RNYESALL
+391 RSYESALL

-410 ISMYMCLSQIV
+410 ISMYMCLIQIV

-430 CKRMYAYS
+430 CRRMYEYS

-451 NVTTSAV
+451 NVITSAV

-496 EEDVRGEYVDK
+496 EEDVQGEYVDK
-507 FVDYVNADRKYSF
+507 FVDYINADRKYSI

-532 IGVSTVLMYSLM
+532 TGVSTVLMYSMM
-544 VNARVNVSIGSF
+544 VNARINVSIGSF
-556 MGFMAAYAAFSSTMA
+556 MGFMAAYAAFSASMA
-571 MVGNNAMQIYSS
+571 MVGNNAMSIYSS

-600 YGVGKILKKVT
+600 YGSGKILKKVT

-617 RVSFAYQ
+617 RVSFSYQ
-624 KDGKAVLRNIDLH
+624 KDGKQVLRNIDLH

-672 YYDDIGLDRLNVPE
+672 YYDDIGMDRLNIPE

-700 ISGSILDN
+700 ISGTILDN

-716 KNEELDRILD
+716 TNEELDRILD
-726 EVGLKEDIDSLQ
+726 EVGLKEDINALQ

-761 IARAIAGDPDILLMD
+761 IARAIAGNSDILLMD

-797 RITRVVIAHR
+797 NITRIVIAHR

-825 AEQGTY
+825 REQGTY
-831 EELMT
+831 EELMAQ
-836 RKGVF
+836 KGVF
-841 YQLAIDQA
+841 YQLAVDQT

>member
-1 MRSHT
+1 M
-6 RETADMTQ
+6 MQ

-20 MIVAEPADSCVVTE
+20 KIVAVPTDSCMVAE
-34 GSVLVFLLYGE
+34 GSVLVFLLYGD
-45 PVKMLFLTQLIA
+45 PVRMLFLAQLKA
-57 GDAVPYAEG
+57 GDPVPCVEG
-66 QRFLLVPANE
+66 QRFLLAPANE
-76 AKLTAAEGSPAEQRK
+76 AKLTGAQGSPAELRK
-91 FAAVIGLKLPED
+91 FAAEIGVELPEND
-103 DRELPAAFG
+103 SEVSAALTG
-112 RKLTELAEQKA
+112 KLTEIAQQES
-123 IQEQEEIRN
+123 IREQEEIRN
-132 RLRERGEREKENR
+132 RIRERSELEEENR

-155 VEDTGRKQGDIL
+155 AEETGRKQGNAL
-167 YGALQVLFRRQRIK
+167 YDALRVLFRRQGIA
-181 LVSYDTLRK
+181 LVSFETLQK
-190 ACPESYSV
+190 ACPEGYTV

-203 LSGTSCRE
+203 LSGTTCRE
-211 VLLPQNLRKTEMD
+211 VTLPKNLRKTELD
-224 PLLCFLRDSR
+224 PLLCFLRDSGK
-234 QPVVVFSDVLGR
+234 PIVVFSDTFGR

-265 ERLDDKAYEIQKCF
+265 KQLEDKAYEIQKCF

-293 LREISLRNLIVT
+293 LREMSLKNLVIT

-313 EGGLLLATLNA
+313 EAGLLLATLNS
-324 LLYDSIIPQGDMT
+324 LLYDSIIPQGEMT
-337 DLVGFSGIIIACL
+337 DLIGFAGIIIACM

-365 RNTSKVAYTLQS
+365 RNTSKVSYSLQS

-391 RNYESALL
+391 RSYESALL
-399 SYRVERLSGVY
+399 
-410 ISMYMCLSQIV
+410 
-421 LQGGFSLLY
+421 GGFSLLY
-430 CKRMYAYS
+430 CRRMYEYS

-451 NVTTSAV
+451 NVITSAV

-496 EEDVRGEYVDK
+496 EEDVQGEYVDK
-507 FVDYVNADRKYSF
+507 FVDYINADRKYSL

-532 IGVSTVLMYSLM
+532 TGVSTVLMYSMM
-544 VNARVNVSIGSF
+544 VNARINVSIGSF
-556 MGFMAAYAAFSSTMA
+556 MGFMAAYAAFSASMA
-571 MVGNNAMQIYSS
+571 MVGNNAMSIYSS

-600 YGVGKILKKVT
+600 YGSGKILKKVT

-617 RVSFAYQ
+617 RVSFSYQ
-624 KDGKAVLRNIDLH
+624 KDGKQVLRNIDLH
-637 IRPGEYVA
+637 IKPGEYVA

-672 YYDDIGLDRLNVPE
+672 YYDDIGMDRLNIPE

-700 ISGSILDN
+700 ISGTILDN

-716 KNEELDRILD
+716 TNEELDRILD
-726 EVGLKEDIDSLQ
+726 EVGLKEDINALQ

-761 IARAIAGDPDILLMD
+761 IARAIAGNPDILLMD

-797 RITRVVIAHR
+797 NITRIVIAHR

-825 AEQGTY
+825 REQGTY
-831 EELMT
+831 EELMAQ
-836 RKGVF
+836 KGVF
-841 YQLAIDQA
+841 YQLAVDQT

>member
-1 MRSHT
+1 M
-6 RETADMTQ
+6 Q

-20 MIVAEPADSCVVTE
+20 KIVAVPTDSCMVAE
-34 GSVLVFLLYGE
+34 GSVLVFLLYGD
-45 PVKMLFLTQLIA
+45 PVRMLFLAQLKA
-57 GDAVPYAEG
+57 GDPVPCVEG
-66 QRFLLVPANE
+66 QRFLLAPANE
-76 AKLTAAEGSPAEQRK
+76 AKLTGAQGSPAELRK
-91 FAAVIGLKLPED
+91 FAAEIGVELPESD
-103 DRELPAAFG
+103 AEVSAALTG
-112 RKLTELAEQKA
+112 KLTEIARQES
-123 IQEQEEIRN
+123 IREQEEIRN
-132 RLRERGEREKENR
+132 RLRERGELEEENR

-155 VEDTGRKQGDIL
+155 AEETGRKQGNAL
-167 YGALQVLFRRQRIK
+167 YDALRVLFRRQGIA
-181 LVSYDTLRK
+181 LVSFETLQK
-190 ACPESYSV
+190 ACPEGYTV

-203 LSGTSCRE
+203 LSGTTCRE
-211 VLLPQNLRKTEMD
+211 VTLPKNLRKTELD
-224 PLLCFLRDSR
+224 PLLCFLRDSGK
-234 QPVVVFSDVLGR
+234 PIVVFSDTFGR

-265 ERLDDKAYEIQKCF
+265 KQLEDKAYEIQKCF

-293 LREISLRNLIVT
+293 LREMSLKNLVIT

-313 EGGLLLATLNA
+313 EAGLLLATLNS
-324 LLYDSIIPQGDMT
+324 LLYDSIIPQGEMT
-337 DLVGFSGIIIACL
+337 DLIGFAGIIIACM

-365 RNTSKVAYTLQS
+365 RNTSKVSYSLQS

-391 RNYESALL
+391 RSYESALL

-410 ISMYMCLSQIV
+410 ISMYMCLIQIV

-430 CKRMYAYS
+430 CRRMYAYS

-451 NVTTSAV
+451 NVISSAV

-484 VTGISGVRLLGA
+484 VTGISGIRLLGA
-496 EEDVRGEYVDK
+496 EEDVQGEYVDK
-507 FVDYVNADRKYSF
+507 FVDYINADRKYSL

-532 IGVSTVLMYSLM
+532 TGVSTVLMYSMM
-544 VNARVNVSIGSF
+544 VNARINVSIGSF
-556 MGFMAAYAAFSSTMA
+556 MGFMAAYAAFSASMA
-571 MVGNNAMQIYSS
+571 MVGNNAMSIYSS

-600 YGVGKILKKVT
+600 YGSGKILKKVT

-617 RVSFAYQ
+617 RVSFSYQ
-624 KDGKAVLRNIDLH
+624 KDGKQVLRNIDLH

-672 YYDDIGLDRLNVPE
+672 YFDDIGMDRLNIPE

-700 ISGSILDN
+700 ISGTILDN

-716 KNEELDRILD
+716 TNEELDRILD
-726 EVGLKEDIDSLQ
+726 EVGLKEDIDALQ

-761 IARAIAGDPDILLMD
+761 IARAIAGNPDILLMD

-797 RITRVVIAHR
+797 NITRIVIAHR

-825 AEQGTY
+825 REQGTY
-831 EELMT
+831 EELMA

-841 YQLAIDQA
+841 YQLAVDQT

>member
-1 MRSHT
+1 M
-6 RETADMTQ
+6 MQ

-20 MIVAEPADSCVVTE
+20 KIVAVPTDSCMVAE
-34 GSVLVFLLYGE
+34 GSVLVFLLYGD
-45 PVKMLFLTQLIA
+45 PVRMLFLAQLKA
-57 GDAVPYAEG
+57 GDPVPCVEG
-66 QRFLLVPANE
+66 QRFLLAPANE
-76 AKLTAAEGSPAEQRK
+76 AKLTGAQGSPAELRK
-91 FAAVIGLKLPED
+91 FAAEIGVELPEND
-103 DRELPAAFG
+103 SEVSAALTG
-112 RKLTELAEQKA
+112 KLTEIAQQES
-123 IQEQEEIRN
+123 IREQEEIRN
-132 RLRERGEREKENR
+132 RIRERSELEEENR

-155 VEDTGRKQGDIL
+155 AEETGRKQGNAL
-167 YGALQVLFRRQRIK
+167 YDALRVLFRRQGIA
-181 LVSYDTLRK
+181 LVSFETLQK
-190 ACPESYSV
+190 ACPEGYTV

-203 LSGTSCRE
+203 LSGTTCRE
-211 VLLPQNLRKTEMD
+211 VTLPKNLRKTELD
-224 PLLCFLRDSR
+224 PLLCFLRDSGK
-234 QPVVVFSDVLGR
+234 PIVVFSDTFGR

-265 ERLDDKAYEIQKCF
+265 KQLEDKAYEIQKCF

-293 LREISLRNLIVT
+293 LREMSLKNLVIT

-313 EGGLLLATLNA
+313 EAGLLLATLNS
-324 LLYDSIIPQGDMT
+324 LLYDSIIPQGEMT
-337 DLVGFSGIIIACL
+337 DLIGFAGIIIACM

-365 RNTSKVAYTLQS
+365 RNTSKVSYSLQS

-391 RNYESALL
+391 RSYESALL

-410 ISMYMCLSQIV
+410 ISMYMCLIQIV

-430 CKRMYAYS
+430 CRRMYEYS

-451 NVTTSAV
+451 NVITSAV

-496 EEDVRGEYVDK
+496 EEDVQGEYVDK
-507 FVDYVNADRKYSF
+507 FVDYINADRKYSL

-532 IGVSTVLMYSLM
+532 TGVSTVLMYSMM
-544 VNARVNVSIGSF
+544 VNARINVSIGSF
-556 MGFMAAYAAFSSTMA
+556 MGFMAAYAAFSASMA
-571 MVGNNAMQIYSS
+571 MVGNNAMSIYSS

-600 YGVGKILKKVT
+600 YGSGKILKKVT

-617 RVSFAYQ
+617 RVSFSYQ
-624 KDGKAVLRNIDLH
+624 KDGKQVLRNIDLH
-637 IRPGEYVA
+637 IKPGEYVA

-672 YYDDIGLDRLNVPE
+672 YYDDIGMDRLNIPE

-700 ISGSILDN
+700 ISGTILDN
-708 IKAGNRDL
+708 IKAGNHDL
-716 KNEELDRILD
+716 TNEELDRILD
-726 EVGLKEDIDSLQ
+726 EVGLKEDINALQ

-761 IARAIAGDPDILLMD
+761 IARAIAGNPDILLMD

-797 RITRVVIAHR
+797 NITRIVIAHR

-825 AEQGTY
+825 REQGTY
-831 EELMT
+831 EELMAQ
-836 RKGVF
+836 KGVF
-841 YQLAIDQA
+841 YQLAVDQT

>member
-1 MRSHT
+1 M
-6 RETADMTQ
+6 MQ

-20 MIVAEPADSCVVTE
+20 KIVAVPTDSCMVAE
-34 GSVLVFLLYGE
+34 GSVLVFLLYGD
-45 PVKMLFLTQLIA
+45 PVRMLFLAQLKA
-57 GDAVPYAEG
+57 GDPVPCVEG
-66 QRFLLVPANE
+66 QRFLLAPANE
-76 AKLTAAEGSPAEQRK
+76 AKLTGAQGSPAELRK
-91 FAAVIGLKLPED
+91 FAAEIGVELPEND
-103 DRELPAAFG
+103 SEVSAALTG
-112 RKLTELAEQKA
+112 KLTEIAQQES
-123 IQEQEEIRN
+123 IREQEEIRN
-132 RLRERGEREKENR
+132 RIRERSELEEENR

-155 VEDTGRKQGDIL
+155 AEETGRKQGNAL
-167 YGALQVLFRRQRIK
+167 YDALRVLFRRQGIA
-181 LVSYDTLRK
+181 LVSFETLQK
-190 ACPESYSV
+190 ACPEGYTV

-203 LSGTSCRE
+203 LSGTTCRE
-211 VLLPQNLRKTEMD
+211 VTLPKNLRKTELD
-224 PLLCFLRDSR
+224 PLLCFLRDSGK
-234 QPVVVFSDVLGR
+234 PIVVFSDTFGR

-265 ERLDDKAYEIQKCF
+265 KQLEDKAYEIQKCF

-293 LREISLRNLIVT
+293 LREMSLKNLVIT

-313 EGGLLLATLNA
+313 EAGLLLATLNS
-324 LLYDSIIPQGDMT
+324 LLYDSIIPQGEMT
-337 DLVGFSGIIIACL
+337 DLIGFAGIIIACM

-365 RNTSKVAYTLQS
+365 RNTSKVSYSLQS

-391 RNYESALL
+391 RSYESALL

-410 ISMYMCLSQIV
+410 ISMYMCLIQIV

-430 CKRMYAYS
+430 CRRMYEYS

-451 NVTTSAV
+451 NVITSAV

-496 EEDVRGEYVDK
+496 EEDVQGEYVDK
-507 FVDYVNADRKYSF
+507 FVDYINADRKYSL

-532 IGVSTVLMYSLM
+532 TGVSTVLMYSMM
-544 VNARVNVSIGSF
+544 VNARINVSIGSF
-556 MGFMAAYAAFSSTMA
+556 MGFMAAYAAFSASMA
-571 MVGNNAMQIYSS
+571 MVGNNAMSIYSS

-600 YGVGKILKKVT
+600 YGSGKILKKVT

-617 RVSFAYQ
+617 RVSFSYQ
-624 KDGKAVLRNIDLH
+624 KDGKQVLRNIDLH
-637 IRPGEYVA
+637 IKPGEYVA

-672 YYDDIGLDRLNVPE
+672 YYDDIGMDRLNIPE

-700 ISGSILDN
+700 ISGTILDN

-716 KNEELDRILD
+716 TNEELDRILD
-726 EVGLKEDIDSLQ
+726 EVGLKEDINALQ

-761 IARAIAGDPDILLMD
+761 IARAIAGNPDILLMD

-797 RITRVVIAHR
+797 NITRIVIAHR

-825 AEQGTY
+825 REQGTY
-831 EELMT
+831 EELMAQ
-836 RKGVF
+836 KGVF
-841 YQLAIDQA
+841 YQLAVDQT

>member
-1 MRSHT
+1 M
-6 RETADMTQ
+6 MQ

-20 MIVAEPADSCVVTE
+20 KIVAVPTDSCMVAE
-34 GSVLVFLLYGE
+34 GSVLVFLLYGD
-45 PVKMLFLTQLIA
+45 PVRMLFLAQLKA
-57 GDAVPYAEG
+57 GDPVPCVEG
-66 QRFLLVPANE
+66 QRFLLAPANE
-76 AKLTAAEGSPAEQRK
+76 AKLTGAQGSPAELRK
-91 FAAVIGLKLPED
+91 FAAEIGVELPEND
-103 DRELPAAFG
+103 AEVSAALTG
-112 RKLTELAEQKA
+112 KLTEIARQES
-123 IQEQEEIRN
+123 IREQEEIRN
-132 RLRERGEREKENR
+132 RIRERGELEEENR

-155 VEDTGRKQGDIL
+155 AEETGRKQGNAL
-167 YGALQVLFRRQRIK
+167 YDALRVLFRRQGIA
-181 LVSYDTLRK
+181 LVSFETLQK
-190 ACPESYSV
+190 ACPEGYTV

-203 LSGTSCRE
+203 LSGTTCRE
-211 VLLPQNLRKTEMD
+211 VTLPKNLRKTELD
-224 PLLCFLRDSR
+224 PLLCFLRDSGK
-234 QPVVVFSDVLGR
+234 PIVVFSDTFGR

-265 ERLDDKAYEIQKCF
+265 KQLEDKAYEIQKCF

-293 LREISLRNLIVT
+293 LREMSLKNLVIT

-313 EGGLLLATLNA
+313 EAGLLLATLNS
-324 LLYDSIIPQGDMT
+324 LLYDSIIPQGEMT
-337 DLVGFSGIIIACL
+337 DLIGFAGIIIACM

-365 RNTSKVAYTLQS
+365 RNTSKVSYSLQS

-391 RNYESALL
+391 RSYESALL

-410 ISMYMCLSQIV
+410 ISMYMCLIQIV

-430 CKRMYAYS
+430 CRRMYAYS

-451 NVTTSAV
+451 NVISSAV

-484 VTGISGVRLLGA
+484 VTGISGIRLLGA
-496 EEDVRGEYVDK
+496 EEDVQGEYVDK
-507 FVDYVNADRKYSF
+507 FVDYINADRKYSL

-532 IGVSTVLMYSLM
+532 TGVSTVLMYSMM
-544 VNARVNVSIGSF
+544 VNARINVSIGSF
-556 MGFMAAYAAFSSTMA
+556 MGFMAAYAAFSASMA
-571 MVGNNAMQIYSS
+571 MVGNNAMSIYSS

-600 YGVGKILKKVT
+600 YGSGKILKKVT

-617 RVSFAYQ
+617 RVSFSYQ
-624 KDGKAVLRNIDLH
+624 KDGKQVLRNIDLH

-672 YYDDIGLDRLNVPE
+672 YYDDIGMDRLNIPE

-700 ISGSILDN
+700 ISGTILDN

-716 KNEELDRILD
+716 TNEELDRILD
-726 EVGLKEDIDSLQ
+726 EVGLKEDIDALQ

-761 IARAIAGDPDILLMD
+761 IARAIAGNPDILLMD

-797 RITRVVIAHR
+797 NITRIVIAHR

-825 AEQGTY
+825 REQGTY
-831 EELMT
+831 EELMA

-841 YQLAIDQA
+841 YQLAVDQT

>member
-1 MRSHT
+1 M
-6 RETADMTQ
+6 MQ

-20 MIVAEPADSCVVTE
+20 KIVAVPTDSCMVAE
-34 GSVLVFLLYGE
+34 GSVLVFLLYGD
-45 PVKMLFLTQLIA
+45 PVRMLFLAQLKA
-57 GDAVPYAEG
+57 GDPVPCVEG
-66 QRFLLVPANE
+66 QRFLLAPANE
-76 AKLTAAEGSPAEQRK
+76 AKLTGAQGSPAELRK
-91 FAAVIGLKLPED
+91 FAAEIGVELPESD
-103 DRELPAAFG
+103 AEVSAALTG
-112 RKLTELAEQKA
+112 KLTEIARQES
-123 IQEQEEIRN
+123 IREQEEIRN
-132 RLRERGEREKENR
+132 RLRERGELEEENR

-155 VEDTGRKQGDIL
+155 AEETGRKQGDAL
-167 YGALQVLFRRQRIK
+167 YDALRVLFRRQGIA
-181 LVSYDTLRK
+181 LVSFETLQK
-190 ACPESYSV
+190 ACPEGYTV

-203 LSGTSCRE
+203 LSGTTCRE
-211 VLLPQNLRKTEMD
+211 VTLPKNLRKTELD
-224 PLLCFLRDSR
+224 PLLCFLRDSGK
-234 QPVVVFSDVLGR
+234 PIVVFSDTFGR

-265 ERLDDKAYEIQKCF
+265 KQLEDKAYEIQKCF

-293 LREISLRNLIVT
+293 LREMSLKNLVIT

-313 EGGLLLATLNA
+313 EAGLLLATLNS
-324 LLYDSIIPQGDMT
+324 LLYDSIIPQGEMT
-337 DLVGFSGIIIACL
+337 DLIGFAGIIIACM

-365 RNTSKVAYTLQS
+365 RNTSKVSYSLQS

-391 RNYESALL
+391 RSYESALL

-410 ISMYMCLSQIV
+410 ISMYMCLIQIV

-430 CKRMYAYS
+430 CRRMYEYS

-451 NVTTSAV
+451 NVITSAV

-484 VTGISGVRLLGA
+484 VTGISGIRLLGA
-496 EEDVRGEYVDK
+496 EEDVQGEYVDK
-507 FVDYVNADRKYSF
+507 FVDYINADRKYSL

-532 IGVSTVLMYSLM
+532 TGVSTVLMYSMM
-544 VNARVNVSIGSF
+544 VNARINVSIGSF
-556 MGFMAAYAAFSSTMA
+556 MGFMAAYAAFSASMA
-571 MVGNNAMQIYSS
+571 MVGNNAMSIYSS

-600 YGVGKILKKVT
+600 YGSGKILKKVT

-617 RVSFAYQ
+617 RVSFSYQ
-624 KDGKAVLRNIDLH
+624 KDGKQVLRNIDLH

-672 YYDDIGLDRLNVPE
+672 YYDDIGMDRLNIPE

-700 ISGSILDN
+700 ISGTILDN

-716 KNEELDRILD
+716 TNEELDRILD
-726 EVGLKEDIDSLQ
+726 EVGLKEDINALQ

-761 IARAIAGDPDILLMD
+761 IARAIAGNPDILLMD

-797 RITRVVIAHR
+797 NITRIVIAHR

-825 AEQGTY
+825 REQGTY
-831 EELMT
+831 EELMAQ
-836 RKGVF
+836 KGVF
-841 YQLAIDQA
+841 YQLAVDQT

>member
-1 MRSHT
+1 M
-6 RETADMTQ
+6 MQ

-20 MIVAEPADSCVVTE
+20 KIVAVPADSCMVAE
-34 GSVLVFLLYGE
+34 GSVLVFLLYGD
-45 PVKMLFLTQLIA
+45 PVRMLFLAQLKA
-57 GDAVPYAEG
+57 GDPIPFIEG

-76 AKLTAAEGSPAEQRK
+76 AKLTGAEGSPAELKK
-91 FAAVIGLKLPED
+91 FAAEIGV
-103 DRELPAAFG
+103 ELSEEEVGISEALTG
-112 RKLTELAEQKA
+112 KLTEIAQQES
-123 IQEQEEIRN
+123 IREQEEIRN
-132 RLRERGEREKENR
+132 RLREHSELEKENR

-155 VEDTGRKQGDIL
+155 AEETGRKQGDAL
-167 YGALQVLFRRQRIK
+167 YDALQVLFRRQRIE
-181 LVSYDTLRK
+181 LASYETLQK
-190 ACPESYSV
+190 ACPEGYTV

-203 LSGTSCRE
+203 LSGTTCRE
-211 VLLPQNLRKTEMD
+211 VTLPKNLRKTELD
-224 PLLCFLRDSR
+224 PLLCFIRDSGK
-234 QPVVVFSDVLGR
+234 PVVVFSDTFGR

-252 VTQEAERFPAELE
+252 ITQEAERFPAELE
-265 ERLDDKAYEIQKCF
+265 EQLDDKAYEVQKCF

-293 LREISLRNLIVT
+293 LREMSLKNLAIT

-313 EGGLLLATLNA
+313 EAGLLLATLNS

-337 DLVGFSGIIIACL
+337 DLIGFSGVIIACM

-365 RNTSKVAYTLQS
+365 RNTSKVSYSLQS

-410 ISMYMCLSQIV
+410 ISMYMCLIQIV

-430 CKRMYAYS
+430 CRRMYAYS
-438 PALARVGLLFVLL
+438 PSLARVGLLFVLL
-451 NVTTSAV
+451 NVITSAV

-484 VTGISGVRLLGA
+484 VTGISGIRLLGA

-507 FVDYVNADRKYSF
+507 FVDYINADRKYSL

-532 IGVSTVLMYSLM
+532 TGVSTVLMYSLM
-544 VNARVNVSIGSF
+544 VNGRTNVSIGSF
-556 MGFMAAYAAFSSTMA
+556 MGFMAAYAAFSATMA
-571 MVGNNAMQIYSS
+571 MVGNNAMSIYSS

-600 YGVGKILKKVT
+600 YGSGKILKKVT
-611 GKIDID
+611 GRIDID
-617 RVSFAYQ
+617 RVSFSYQ
-624 KDGKAVLRNIDLH
+624 KDGKQVLRNIDLH

-672 YYDDIGLDRLNVPE
+672 YYDNIGMDRLNVPE

-700 ISGSILDN
+700 ISGTILDN

-716 KNEELDRILD
+716 TGEELDRLLD
-726 EVGLKEDIDSLQ
+726 EVGLKEDINSLQ

-761 IARAIAGDPDILLMD
+761 IARAIAGNPDILLMD

-797 RITRVVIAHR
+797 NITRVVIAHR

-825 AEQGTY
+825 REQGTY
-831 EELMT
+831 EELMAQ
-836 RKGVF
+836 KGIF
-841 YQLAIDQA
+841 YQLAVDQT

>member
-1 MRSHT
+1 M
-6 RETADMTQ
+6 Q

-20 MIVAEPADSCVVTE
+20 KIVEAPADSCAVEE

-45 PVKMLFLTQLIA
+45 PTRMLFLAQLNA
-57 GDAVPYAEG
+57 GDAIPCAEG

-76 AKLTAAEGSPAEQRK
+76 AKLTEAQGLPAEQRR
-91 FAAVIGLKLPED
+91 FAAKIGLELPEND
-103 DRELPAAFG
+103 AEVSAALG
-112 RKLTELAEQKA
+112 RKLTELTQQES
-123 IQEQEEIRN
+123 IREQEEIRN
-132 RLRERGEREKENR
+132 RLQERGEREKENR

-155 VEDTGRKQGDIL
+155 AEETGRKQGDAL
-167 YGALQVLFRRQRIK
+167 YGALQVLFRRQRIS
-181 LVSYDTLRK
+181 LVSYETLQK
-190 ACPESYSV
+190 ACPEGYNV

-203 LSGTSCRE
+203 LSGTTCRE
-211 VLLPQNLRKTEMD
+211 VILPKKLRKTEMD
-224 PLLCFLRDSR
+224 PLLCFLRESGA
-234 QPVVVFSDVLGR
+234 PLVIFSDTLGR

-252 VTQEAERFPAELE
+252 ATRETERFPAGLE

-293 LREISLRNLIVT
+293 LREMSVKNLAVT

-313 EGGLLLATLNA
+313 EAGLLLATLNA
-324 LLYDSIIPQGDMT
+324 MLYDRIIPQGDMT
-337 DLVGFSGIIIACL
+337 DLVGFSGIIIACM

-365 RNTSKVAYTLQS
+365 RNTSKVSYALQS

-391 RNYESALL
+391 RSYESALL

-410 ISMYMCLSQIV
+410 ISMYMCLIQIL

-430 CKRMYAYS
+430 CRRMYAYS

-451 NVTTSAV
+451 NVITSAV

-484 VTGISGVRLLGA
+484 VTGISGVRLMGA
-496 EEDVRGEYVDK
+496 EENVQGEYVDK
-507 FVDYVNADRKYSF
+507 YVDYINADRKYSL

-532 IGVSTVLMYSLM
+532 TGVSTVLMYFLM
-544 VNARVNVSIGSF
+544 VNSKISVSIGSF
-556 MGFMAAYAAFSSTMA
+556 MGFTAAYAAFSGAMA

-583 LPTLQESADVL
+583 LPTLKESADVL
-594 RMQPEQ
+594 RMQPDQ
-600 YGVGKILKKVT
+600 YGSGKILQKVT

-624 KDGKAVLRNIDLH
+624 KDGKPVLRNIDLH

-672 YYDDIGLDRLNVPE
+672 YYDDIGMDRLNIPE

-716 KNEELDRILD
+716 TNEELDRILD
-726 EVGLKEDIDSLQ
+726 EVGLKEDIHALQ
-738 MGILTPISE
+738 MGLLTPISE

-761 IARAIAGDPDILLMD
+761 IARAIAGNPDLLLMD

-797 RITRVVIAHR
+797 HITRIVIAHR

-825 AEQGTY
+825 REQGTY
-831 EELMT
+831 EELMA

-841 YQLAIDQA
+841 YQLAIDQT

>member
-1 MRSHT
+1 M
-6 RETADMTQ
+6 Q

-20 MIVAEPADSCVVTE
+20 KIVAVPTDSCMVAE
-34 GSVLVFLLYGE
+34 GSVLVFLLYGD
-45 PVKMLFLTQLIA
+45 PVRMLFLAQLKA
-57 GDAVPYAEG
+57 GDPVPCVEG
-66 QRFLLVPANE
+66 QRFLLAPANE
-76 AKLTAAEGSPAEQRK
+76 AKLTGAQGSPAELRK
-91 FAAVIGLKLPED
+91 FAAEIGVELPEND
-103 DRELPAAFG
+103 AEVSAALTG
-112 RKLTELAEQKA
+112 KLTEIARQES
-123 IQEQEEIRN
+123 IREQEEIRN
-132 RLRERGEREKENR
+132 RIRERGELEEENR

-155 VEDTGRKQGDIL
+155 AEETGRKQGDAL
-167 YGALQVLFRRQRIK
+167 YDALRVLFRRQGIA
-181 LVSYDTLRK
+181 LVSFETLQK
-190 ACPESYSV
+190 ACPEGYTV

-203 LSGTSCRE
+203 LSGTTCRE
-211 VLLPQNLRKTEMD
+211 VTLPKNLRKTELD
-224 PLLCFLRDSR
+224 PLLCFLRDSGK
-234 QPVVVFSDVLGR
+234 PIVVFSDTFGR

-265 ERLDDKAYEIQKCF
+265 KQLEDKAYEIQKCF

-293 LREISLRNLIVT
+293 LREMSLKNLVIT

-313 EGGLLLATLNA
+313 EAGLLLATLNS
-324 LLYDSIIPQGDMT
+324 LLYDSIIPQGEMT
-337 DLVGFSGIIIACL
+337 DLIGFAGIIIACM

-365 RNTSKVAYTLQS
+365 RNTSKVSYSLQS

-391 RNYESALL
+391 RSYESALL

-410 ISMYMCLSQIV
+410 ISMYMCLIQIV

-430 CKRMYAYS
+430 CRRMYEYS

-451 NVTTSAV
+451 NVITSAG

-496 EEDVRGEYVDK
+496 EEDVQGEYVDK
-507 FVDYVNADRKYSF
+507 FVDYINADRKYSL

-532 IGVSTVLMYSLM
+532 TGVSTVLMYSMM
-544 VNARVNVSIGSF
+544 VNARINVSIGSF
-556 MGFMAAYAAFSSTMA
+556 MGFMAAYAAFSASMA
-571 MVGNNAMQIYSS
+571 MVGNKAMSIYSS

-600 YGVGKILKKVT
+600 YGSGKILKKVT

-617 RVSFAYQ
+617 RVSFSYQ
-624 KDGKAVLRNIDLH
+624 KDGKQVLRNIDLH

-672 YYDDIGLDRLNVPE
+672 YYDDIGMDRLNIPE

-700 ISGSILDN
+700 ISGTILDN

-716 KNEELDRILD
+716 TNEELDRILD
-726 EVGLKEDIDSLQ
+726 EVGLKEDINALQ

-761 IARAIAGDPDILLMD
+761 IARAIAGNPDILLMD

-797 RITRVVIAHR
+797 NITRIVIAHR

-825 AEQGTY
+825 REQGTY
-831 EELMT
+831 EELMA

-841 YQLAIDQA
+841 YQLAVDQT

>member
-1 MRSHT
+1 M
-6 RETADMTQ
+6 MQ

-20 MIVAEPADSCVVTE
+20 KIVAVPADSCMVAE
-34 GSVLVFLLYGE
+34 GSVLVFLLYGD
-45 PVKMLFLTQLIA
+45 PVRMLFLAQLKA
-57 GDAVPYAEG
+57 GDPIPFIEG

-76 AKLTAAEGSPAEQRK
+76 AKLTGAEGSPAELKK
-91 FAAVIGLKLPED
+91 FAAEIGV
-103 DRELPAAFG
+103 ELSEEEVGISEALTG
-112 RKLTELAEQKA
+112 KLTEIAQQES
-123 IQEQEEIRN
+123 IREQEEIRN
-132 RLRERGEREKENR
+132 RLREHSELEKENR

-155 VEDTGRKQGDIL
+155 AEETGRKQGDAL
-167 YGALQVLFRRQRIK
+167 YDALQVLFRRQRIE
-181 LVSYDTLRK
+181 LASYETLQK
-190 ACPESYSV
+190 ACPEGYTV

-203 LSGTSCRE
+203 LSGTTCRE
-211 VLLPQNLRKTEMD
+211 VTLPKNLRKTELD
-224 PLLCFLRDSR
+224 PLLCFIRDSGK
-234 QPVVVFSDVLGR
+234 PVVVFSDTFGR

-252 VTQEAERFPAELE
+252 ITQEAERFPAELE
-265 ERLDDKAYEIQKCF
+265 EQLDDKAYEVQKCF

-293 LREISLRNLIVT
+293 LREMSLKNLAIT

-313 EGGLLLATLNA
+313 EAGLLLATLNS

-337 DLVGFSGIIIACL
+337 DLIGFSGVIIACM

-365 RNTSKVAYTLQS
+365 RNTSKVSYSLQS

-410 ISMYMCLSQIV
+410 ISMYMCLIQIV

-430 CKRMYAYS
+430 CRRMYAYS
-438 PALARVGLLFVLL
+438 PSLARVGLLFVLL
-451 NVTTSAV
+451 NVITSAV

-484 VTGISGVRLLGA
+484 VTGISGIRLLGA

-507 FVDYVNADRKYSF
+507 FVDYINADRKYSL

-532 IGVSTVLMYSLM
+532 TGVSTVLMYSLM
-544 VNARVNVSIGSF
+544 VNGRTNVSIGSF
-556 MGFMAAYAAFSSTMA
+556 MGFMAAYAAFSATMA
-571 MVGNNAMQIYSS
+571 MVGNNAMSIYSS

-600 YGVGKILKKVT
+600 YGSGKILKKVT
-611 GKIDID
+611 GRIDID
-617 RVSFAYQ
+617 RVSFSYQ
-624 KDGKAVLRNIDLH
+624 KDGKQVLRNIDLH

-672 YYDDIGLDRLNVPE
+672 YYDNIGMDRLNVPE

-700 ISGSILDN
+700 ISGTILDN

-716 KNEELDRILD
+716 TGEELDRILD
-726 EVGLKEDIDSLQ
+726 EVGLKEDINSLQ

-761 IARAIAGDPDILLMD
+761 IARAIAGNPDILLMD

-797 RITRVVIAHR
+797 NITRVVIAHR

-825 AEQGTY
+825 REQGTY
-831 EELMT
+831 EELMAQ
-836 RKGVF
+836 KGIF
-841 YQLAIDQA
+841 YQLAVDQT

>member
-1 MRSHT
+1 MRSPAH
-6 RETADMTQ
+6 RTADMMQ

-20 MIVAEPADSCVVTE
+20 KIVAVPTDSCMVAE
-34 GSVLVFLLYGE
+34 GSVLVFLLYGD
-45 PVKMLFLTQLIA
+45 PVRMLFLSQLRT
-57 GDAVPYAEG
+57 GDPVPCVEG

-76 AKLTAAEGSPAEQRK
+76 AKLTGAQGTTAELRK
-91 FAAVIGLKLPED
+91 FAEEIGVELPEND
-103 DRELPAAFG
+103 AEVSAALTG
-112 RKLTELAEQKA
+112 KLTEITQQESVR
-123 IQEQEEIRN
+123 EQEEIRN
-132 RLRERGEREKENR
+132 RIRERSELEEENR

-155 VEDTGRKQGDIL
+155 AEETGRKQGDAL
-167 YGALQVLFRRQRIK
+167 YDALQVLFRRQGIA
-181 LVSYDTLRK
+181 LVSYETLQK
-190 ACPESYSV
+190 ACPEGYTV

-203 LSGTSCRE
+203 LSGTTCRE
-211 VLLPQNLRKTEMD
+211 VTLPKNLRKTELD
-224 PLLCFLRDSR
+224 PLLCFLRDSGK
-234 QPVVVFSDVLGR
+234 PIVVFSDTFGR

-252 VTQEAERFPAELE
+252 ITQEAERFPAELE
-265 ERLDDKAYEIQKCF
+265 DRLRDKAYEIQKCF

-293 LREISLRNLIVT
+293 LREMNLKNLVIT

-313 EGGLLLATLNA
+313 EAGLLLATLNS
-324 LLYDSIIPQGDMT
+324 LLYDSVIPQGEMT
-337 DLVGFSGIIIACL
+337 DLIGFSGIIIACM

-365 RNTSKVAYTLQS
+365 RNTSKVSYSLQS

-391 RNYESALL
+391 RSYESALL

-410 ISMYMCLSQIV
+410 ISMYMCLIQIV

-430 CKRMYAYS
+430 CRRMYTCS
-438 PALARVGLLFVLL
+438 QALARVGLLFVLL
-451 NVTTSAV
+451 NVITSAV

-484 VTGISGVRLLGA
+484 VTGISSVRLLGA
-496 EEDVRGEYVDK
+496 EEDVQGEYVDK
-507 FVDYVNADRKYSF
+507 FVDYINADRKYSL

-532 IGVSTVLMYSLM
+532 TGVSTVLMYFM
-544 VNARVNVSIGSF
+544 MINARINVSIGNF
-556 MGFMAAYAAFSSTMA
+556 MGFMAAYAAFSATMA
-571 MVGNNAMQIYSS
+571 MVGNNAMSIYSS

-600 YGVGKILKKVT
+600 YGSGKILKKVT

-617 RVSFAYQ
+617 RVSFSYQ
-624 KDGKAVLRNIDLH
+624 KDGKPVFRNIDLH

-672 YYDDIGLDRLNVPE
+672 YYDNIGMDRLNVPE

-700 ISGSILDN
+700 ISGTILDN

-716 KNEELDRILD
+716 TNEELDRILD
-726 EVGLKEDIDSLQ
+726 EVGLKEDINALQ

-761 IARAIAGDPDILLMD
+761 IARAIAGNPDILLMD

-782 DNITQKYVCESLEKH
+782 DNITQKYVCESLKKH
-797 RITRVVIAHR
+797 NITRIVIAHR

-825 AEQGTY
+825 KEQGTY
-831 EELMT
+831 EELMA

-841 YQLAIDQA
+841 YQLAADQT

>member
-1 MRSHT
+1 M
-6 RETADMTQ
+6 MQ

-20 MIVAEPADSCVVTE
+20 KIVAVPTDSCMVAE
-34 GSVLVFLLYGE
+34 GSVLVFLLYGD
-45 PVKMLFLTQLIA
+45 PVRMLFLAQLKA
-57 GDAVPYAEG
+57 GDPVPCVEG
-66 QRFLLVPANE
+66 QRFLLAPANE
-76 AKLTAAEGSPAEQRK
+76 AKLTGAQGSPAELRK
-91 FAAVIGLKLPED
+91 FAAEIGVELPESD
-103 DRELPAAFG
+103 AEVSAALTG
-112 RKLTELAEQKA
+112 KLTEIARQES
-123 IQEQEEIRN
+123 IREQEEIRN
-132 RLRERGEREKENR
+132 RLRERGELEEENR

-155 VEDTGRKQGDIL
+155 AEETGRKQGVAL
-167 YGALQVLFRRQRIK
+167 YDALRVLFRRQGIA
-181 LVSYDTLRK
+181 LVSFETLQK
-190 ACPESYSV
+190 ACPEGYTV

-203 LSGTSCRE
+203 LSGTTCRE
-211 VLLPQNLRKTEMD
+211 VTLPKNLRKTELD
-224 PLLCFLRDSR
+224 PLLCFLRDSGK
-234 QPVVVFSDVLGR
+234 PIVVFSDTFGR

-265 ERLDDKAYEIQKCF
+265 KQLEDKAYEIQKCF

-293 LREISLRNLIVT
+293 LREMSLKNLVIT

-313 EGGLLLATLNA
+313 EAGLLLATLNS
-324 LLYDSIIPQGDMT
+324 LLYDSIIPQGEMT
-337 DLVGFSGIIIACL
+337 DLIGFAGIIIACM

-365 RNTSKVAYTLQS
+365 RNTSKVSYSLQS

-391 RNYESALL
+391 RSYESALL

-410 ISMYMCLSQIV
+410 ISMYMCLIQIV

-430 CKRMYAYS
+430 CRRMYEYS

-451 NVTTSAV
+451 NVITSAV

-496 EEDVRGEYVDK
+496 EEDVQGEYVDK
-507 FVDYVNADRKYSF
+507 FVDYINADRKYSL

-532 IGVSTVLMYSLM
+532 TGVSTVLMYSMM
-544 VNARVNVSIGSF
+544 VNARINVSIGSF
-556 MGFMAAYAAFSSTMA
+556 MGFMAAYAAFSASMA
-571 MVGNNAMQIYSS
+571 MVGNNAMSIYSS

-600 YGVGKILKKVT
+600 YGSGKILKKVT

-617 RVSFAYQ
+617 RVSFSYQ
-624 KDGKAVLRNIDLH
+624 KDGKQVLRNIDLH

-672 YYDDIGLDRLNVPE
+672 YYDDIGMDRLNIPE

-700 ISGSILDN
+700 ISGTILDN

-716 KNEELDRILD
+716 TNEELDRILD
-726 EVGLKEDIDSLQ
+726 EVGLKEDINALQ

-761 IARAIAGDPDILLMD
+761 IARAIAGNPDILLMD

-797 RITRVVIAHR
+797 NITRIVIAHR

-825 AEQGTY
+825 REQGTY
-831 EELMT
+831 EELMAQ
-836 RKGVF
+836 KGVF
-841 YQLAIDQA
+841 YQLAVDQT

>member
-1 MRSHT
+1 M
-6 RETADMTQ
+6 MQ

-20 MIVAEPADSCVVTE
+20 KIVAVPADSCMVAE
-34 GSVLVFLLYGE
+34 GSVLVFLLYGD
-45 PVKMLFLTQLIA
+45 PVRMLFLAQLKA
-57 GDAVPYAEG
+57 GDPIPFIEG

-76 AKLTAAEGSPAEQRK
+76 AKLTGAEGSPAELKK
-91 FAAVIGLKLPED
+91 FAAEIGV
-103 DRELPAAFG
+103 ELSEEEVGISEALTG
-112 RKLTELAEQKA
+112 KLTEIAQQES
-123 IQEQEEIRN
+123 IREQEEIRN
-132 RLRERGEREKENR
+132 RLREHSELEKENR

-155 VEDTGRKQGDIL
+155 AEETGRKQGDAL
-167 YGALQVLFRRQRIK
+167 YDALQVLFRRQRIV
-181 LVSYDTLRK
+181 LASYETLQK
-190 ACPESYSV
+190 ACPEGYTV

-203 LSGTSCRE
+203 LSGTTCRE
-211 VLLPQNLRKTEMD
+211 VTLPKNLRKTELD
-224 PLLCFLRDSR
+224 PLLCFIRDSGK
-234 QPVVVFSDVLGR
+234 PVVVFSDTFGR

-252 VTQEAERFPAELE
+252 ITQEAERFPAELE
-265 ERLDDKAYEIQKCF
+265 EQLDDKAYEVQKCF

-293 LREISLRNLIVT
+293 LREMSLKNLAIT

-313 EGGLLLATLNA
+313 EAGLLLATLNS

-337 DLVGFSGIIIACL
+337 DLIGFSGVIIACM

-365 RNTSKVAYTLQS
+365 RNTSKVSYSLQS

-410 ISMYMCLSQIV
+410 ISMYMCLIQIV

-430 CKRMYAYS
+430 CRRMYAYS
-438 PALARVGLLFVLL
+438 PSLARVGLLFVLL
-451 NVTTSAV
+451 NVITSAV

-484 VTGISGVRLLGA
+484 VTGISGIRLLGA

-507 FVDYVNADRKYSF
+507 FVDYINADRKYSL

-532 IGVSTVLMYSLM
+532 TGVSTVLMYSLM
-544 VNARVNVSIGSF
+544 VNGRTNVSIGSF
-556 MGFMAAYAAFSSTMA
+556 MGFMAAYAAFSATMA
-571 MVGNNAMQIYSS
+571 MVGNNAMSIYSS

-600 YGVGKILKKVT
+600 YGSGKILKKVT
-611 GKIDID
+611 GRIDID
-617 RVSFAYQ
+617 RVSFSYQ
-624 KDGKAVLRNIDLH
+624 KDGKQVLRNIDLH

-672 YYDDIGLDRLNVPE
+672 YYDNIGMDRLNVPE

-700 ISGSILDN
+700 ISGTILDN

-716 KNEELDRILD
+716 TGEELDRILD
-726 EVGLKEDIDSLQ
+726 EVGLKEDINSLQ

-761 IARAIAGDPDILLMD
+761 IARAIAGNPDILLMD

-797 RITRVVIAHR
+797 NITRVVIAHR

-825 AEQGTY
+825 REQGTY
-831 EELMT
+831 EELMAQ
-836 RKGVF
+836 KGIF
-841 YQLAIDQA
+841 YQLAVDQT

>member
-1 MRSHT
+1 M
-6 RETADMTQ
+6 MQ

-20 MIVAEPADSCVVTE
+20 KIVAVPTDSCMVAE
-34 GSVLVFLLYGE
+34 GSVLVFLLYGD
-45 PVKMLFLTQLIA
+45 PVRMLFLAQLKA
-57 GDAVPYAEG
+57 GDPVPCVEG
-66 QRFLLVPANE
+66 QRFLLAPANE
-76 AKLTAAEGSPAEQRK
+76 AKLTGAQGSPAELRK
-91 FAAVIGLKLPED
+91 FAAEIGVELPESD
-103 DRELPAAFG
+103 AEVSAALTG
-112 RKLTELAEQKA
+112 KLTEIARQES
-123 IQEQEEIRN
+123 IREQEEIRN
-132 RLRERGEREKENR
+132 RIRERGELEEENR

-155 VEDTGRKQGDIL
+155 AEETGRKQGDAL
-167 YGALQVLFRRQRIK
+167 YDALRVLFRRQGIA
-181 LVSYDTLRK
+181 LVSFETLQK
-190 ACPESYSV
+190 ACPEGYTV

-203 LSGTSCRE
+203 LSGTTCRE
-211 VLLPQNLRKTEMD
+211 VTLPKNLRKTELD
-224 PLLCFLRDSR
+224 PLLCFLRDSGK
-234 QPVVVFSDVLGR
+234 PIVVFSDTFGR

-265 ERLDDKAYEIQKCF
+265 KQLEDKAYEIQKCF

-293 LREISLRNLIVT
+293 LREMSLKNLVIT

-313 EGGLLLATLNA
+313 EAGLLLATLNS
-324 LLYDSIIPQGDMT
+324 LLYDSIIPQGEMT
-337 DLVGFSGIIIACL
+337 DLIGFAGIIIACM

-365 RNTSKVAYTLQS
+365 RNTSKVSYSLQS

-391 RNYESALL
+391 RSYESALL

-410 ISMYMCLSQIV
+410 ISMYMCLIQIV

-430 CKRMYAYS
+430 CRRMYEYS

-451 NVTTSAV
+451 NVITSAV

-496 EEDVRGEYVDK
+496 EEDVQGEYVDK
-507 FVDYVNADRKYSF
+507 FVDYINADRKYSL

-532 IGVSTVLMYSLM
+532 TGVSTVLMYSMM
-544 VNARVNVSIGSF
+544 VNARINVSIGSF
-556 MGFMAAYAAFSSTMA
+556 MGFMAAYAAFSASMA
-571 MVGNNAMQIYSS
+571 MVGNNAMSIYSS

-600 YGVGKILKKVT
+600 YGSGKILKKVT

-617 RVSFAYQ
+617 RVSFSYQ
-624 KDGKAVLRNIDLH
+624 KDGKQVLRNIDLH

-672 YYDDIGLDRLNVPE
+672 YYDDIGMDRLNIPE

-700 ISGSILDN
+700 ISGTILDN

-716 KNEELDRILD
+716 TNEELDRILD
-726 EVGLKEDIDSLQ
+726 EVGLKEDINALQ

-761 IARAIAGDPDILLMD
+761 IARAIAGNPDILLMD

-797 RITRVVIAHR
+797 NITRIVIAHR

-825 AEQGTY
+825 REQGTY
-831 EELMT
+831 EELMA

-841 YQLAIDQA
+841 YQLAVDQT